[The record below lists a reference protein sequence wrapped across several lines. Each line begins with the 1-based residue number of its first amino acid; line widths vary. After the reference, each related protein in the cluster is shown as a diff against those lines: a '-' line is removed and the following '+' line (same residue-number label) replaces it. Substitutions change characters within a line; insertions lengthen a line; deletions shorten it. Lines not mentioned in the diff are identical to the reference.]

1 MMGIVG
7 TISALRD
14 LILDYGD
21 IRVTEVVRREKRVY
35 NTSDSC
41 VCCGATVPEGRMIC
55 LICEKGKE
63 NENEL

>member
-21 IRVTEVVRREKRVY
+21 VTVKEIVEQDGGNREHLHKDNR
-35 NTSDSC
+35 
-41 VCCGATVPEGRMIC
+41 I
-55 LICEKGKE
+55 
-63 NENEL
+63 